1 MCSIFLAAEHRVRGL
16 LMFELHAALS
26 ELGRRESE
34 RGRLDSMN
42 LRDTLLVSPKYNKS
56 LHKINIDCRGAI

>member
-1 MCSIFLAAEHRVRGL
+1 MFLAAEHRIRGL

-34 RGRLDSMN
+34 RGRLDPIN
-42 LRDTLLVSPKYNKS
+42 LRDTLLVSTKV
-56 LHKINIDCRGAI
+56 